1 MAHTGATSDPLEQAA
16 SQAGLGE
23 LQATFQPD
31 RVTWLSFILR
41 MIVPV
46 GLLGLMFWFF
56 AYFEMFFPF
65 GLVVGVVLVGAV
77 GWSLFSFWV
86 FNKGFRENQEL
97 RFHADGVAVR
107 AERGRVLAYRWEDT
121 RLLVRATEHGPGGP
135 VTYSHAL
142 LHRSNPA
149 LLIGRDTNFVSVV
162 TNTLDQKDLDPPI
175 TAGPFLNEAEVRRA
189 LQEEATRVHL
199 PRALAEL
206 DAGRAVEFGS
216 ATVSPQALTLDGK
229 EIPWSE
235 ISALSIKKGFLN
247 IKRDG
252 KFFRTSLQ
260 LSYIPNF
267 SVLASLVRHYSG
279 APLE

>member
-16 SQAGLGE
+16 SQADLGE
-23 LQATFQPD
+23 LQTTFQPYH
-31 RVTWLSFILR
+31 VSWVSFLLR
-41 MIVPV
+41 MTVPV
-46 GLLGLMFWFF
+46 GLLCLMLWFF

-65 GLVVGVVLVGAV
+65 GPVVGVVLVGAV
-77 GWSLFSFWV
+77 GWSLISFWLA
-86 FNKGFRENQEL
+86 NKGFRENQEL
-97 RFHADGVAVR
+97 RFHIDGVVVR

-121 RLLVRATEHGPGGP
+121 RLLVKATEHGPGGP

-142 LHRSNPA
+142 LHRFNPP
-149 LLIGRDTNFVSVV
+149 LIIGQDTNFIAVV

-175 TAGPFLNEAEVRRA
+175 TAGPFQNEAEVRRA

-199 PRALAEL
+199 PRTLAEL
-206 DAGRAVEFGS
+206 DAGRPVEFGS

-235 ISALSIKKGFLN
+235 ISALSIKRGFLH
-247 IKRDG
+247 IKRAG
-252 KFFRTSLQ
+252 KFFKTSLQ
-260 LSYIPNF
+260 LSYIPDF
-267 SVLASLVRHYSG
+267 SVFAAVVRHYSG